1 MVCKEVS
8 IYTEDQKA
16 IIHSNEVGDGLILVV
31 REEGVEDT
39 RLYLSL
45 EEAKVLGKE
54 LIRFADEFRF

>member
-1 MVCKEVS
+1 MVWKEVS
-8 IYTEDQKA
+8 IDTGDQKA

-39 RLYLSL
+39 RLYLNL